1 MKRLIIITS
10 IISLILIFT
19 GLFSK
24 NLAIDFEIFNL
35 IIDFNITSFL
45 IKNMLKEMLDL
56 VKKYIGSVVP

>member
-19 GLFSK
+19 GLFLK